1 VNLDRA
7 DKATGKGFEMICMA
21 ESGNIESPLPGS
33 LQDARTFFD
42 THGLVIDS
50 YGN

>member
-1 VNLDRA
+1 MNLNRA
-7 DKATGKGFEMICMA
+7 DKATGKGFEMVCMA
-21 ESGNIESPLPGS
+21 KGGNIKSPLPGS

-42 THGLVIDS
+42 TYGLVIDS